1 LRTNGTDDQAKI
13 TELEKQLADKA
24 KEHEEKFDVIE
35 KEKVE
40 MQDRYVFISIK
51 C

>member
-1 LRTNGTDDQAKI
+1 MRTNGTDDQAKI

-24 KEHEEKFDVIE
+24 KEHEEKLEANE

-40 MQDRYVFISIK
+40 MQDR
-51 C
+51 